1 MKTVC
6 LLGPDG
12 SGKDTILDL
21 MVEQAKERS
30 LLVDVVYTTKV
41 IHGNEYSALLRQTLG
56 SSTATNAERFNAAWH
71 LYKLNEYE
79 WQKKNARCD
88 YLIYYRGNSSFLT
101 YNFIEG
107 LPEGYQASIVP
118 KTDIAVYL
126 DAPFDDLTERIKR
139 RQSFDFQDVNEPY
152 RRKVWE
158 EGRLDFL
165 DFNKHFNIKHFIATN
180 SNNDSPSKIA
190 RDIWEAIINAA

>member
-12 SGKDTILDL
+12 SGKDTILDF
-21 MVEQAKERS
+21 MVEQAKERG
-30 LLVDVVYTTKV
+30 LLVDVVYTTKTLP
-41 IHGNEYSALLRQTLG
+41 GNQYSVLLRQTLG
-56 SSTATNAERFNAAWH
+56 SSSATNAERFNAAWH

-79 WQKKNARCD
+79 WQKKNVNCD

-101 YNFIEG
+101 YNFIDG
-107 LPEGYQASIVP
+107 LPEGYQASIIP

-139 RQSFDFQDVNEPY
+139 RKSSDFQDLNEPY

-158 EGRLDFL
+158 EGRVDFL
-165 DFNKHFNIKHFIATN
+165 EFNKQFNIKHMIAMN
-180 SNNDSPSKIA
+180 SNRHVPSKVA
-190 RDIWEAIINAA
+190 LDIWEAIINAT